1 MVYQLYENKAVNGR
15 KRRQD
20 WVPAIRKSAVY
31 KNERSDVTPRLT
43 HIVDSQKQKTKKQK
57 KSRDSVILEMRQT
70 VGPSITVIM
79 PNPLDSKEKKFQWTK
94 RKAEN
99 SSELNYD
106 AFV

>member
-1 MVYQLYENKAVNGR
+1 M
-15 KRRQD
+15 
-20 WVPAIRKSAVY
+20 PAIRKSAVY

-43 HIVDSQKQKTKKQK
+43 HIVDSQKQKTKKK